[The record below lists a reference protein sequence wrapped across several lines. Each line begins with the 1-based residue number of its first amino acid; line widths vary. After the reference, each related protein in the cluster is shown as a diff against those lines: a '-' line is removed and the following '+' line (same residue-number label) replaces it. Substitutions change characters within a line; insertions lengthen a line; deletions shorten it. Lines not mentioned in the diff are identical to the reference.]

1 MNDVSGDFLEYMD
14 EAYSKANFYSC
25 SISAKCLQKFE
36 ITTTVVNYLNFRSKV
51 YQMLFLL
58 DIQGLVNL

>member
-1 MNDVSGDFLEYMD
+1 MNDMSGDFLEYMD

-25 SISAKCLQKFE
+25 SISTKYLQKFE

-51 YQMLFLL
+51 Y
-58 DIQGLVNL
+58 

>member
-36 ITTTVVNYLNFRSKV
+36 ITTTVINSLHFRSKV
-51 YQMLFLL
+51 Y
-58 DIQGLVNL
+58 